1 MKLLLISLSSFAL
14 WLYSFS
20 DTAVTNLV
28 NLANEKADA
37 SFKSSENDVD
47 QQRNSLPDIPLTKK
61 EKLELENSMHLQN
74 SQSSES
80 ILHDREFEDGVFC
93 VLRITEKPRYKNLQ
107 GTGFYIEGIYNEV
120 FLYIFIYFFYS

>member
-1 MKLLLISLSSFAL
+1 MIVFSFT
-14 WLYSFS
+14 

-80 ILHDREFEDGVFC
+80 ILHDRELKD
-93 VLRITEKPRYKNLQ
+93 
-107 GTGFYIEGIYNEV
+107 
-120 FLYIFIYFFYS
+120 